1 MLNSKKSI
9 RYRTGRNFS
18 YRSVNRYR
26 NSYVCTGLTGENRVF
41 GPVKKKPEKHT
52 TKKEKKSQEDV
63 IATAFSLATFSVS
76 PSCSTVLVLQPS
88 SYPYFFFFFSSS
100 VLHVFL
106 VSVLKIWLEGMP
118 SLFPSCLVRWPV
130 LFSMQKLKNIYI
142 YTYIKSEF
150 LGHVV
155 DGKVLR
161 VWKKLW
167 VLPFSMWLT
176 ATVFLKLK
184 IYAFFLYFFKLIE
197 LYSYDM
203 TFSLVVQELSFQFI
217 FIFIIFILF
226 IYFSL

>member
-9 RYRTGRNFS
+9 RYRTGRYFS

-88 SYPYFFFFFSSS
+88 SYPYFFFFFSS

-118 SLFPSCLVRWPV
+118 SLFPSCLVLWPV
-130 LFSMQKLKNIYI
+130 LFSMQKLKYIYI
-142 YTYIKSEF
+142 YI
-150 LGHVV
+150 HI
-155 DGKVLR
+155 LR
-161 VWKKLW
+161 V
-167 VLPFSMWLT
+167 
-176 ATVFLKLK
+176 
-184 IYAFFLYFFKLIE
+184 
-197 LYSYDM
+197 
-203 TFSLVVQELSFQFI
+203 SF
-217 FIFIIFILF
+217 
-226 IYFSL
+226 